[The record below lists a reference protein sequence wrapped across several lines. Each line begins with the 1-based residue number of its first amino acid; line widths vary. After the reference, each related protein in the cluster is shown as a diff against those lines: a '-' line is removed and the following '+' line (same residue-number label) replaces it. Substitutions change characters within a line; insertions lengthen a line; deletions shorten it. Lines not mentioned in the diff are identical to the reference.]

1 MESLLGLDF
10 QQNKR
15 KLEKGKKV
23 KTSHICTPARKILFL
38 FFHPPPTTKD
48 KHLSPLEH
56 TLPIQFHLPQ
66 HRPPRALNFYRIKAL
81 IILS

>member
-23 KTSHICTPARKILFL
+23 KTSHICTPARKILFI
-38 FFHPPPTTKD
+38 FFSSATND
-48 KHLSPLEH
+48 
-56 TLPIQFHLPQ
+56 QG
-66 HRPPRALNFYRIKAL
+66 
-81 IILS
+81 